1 MSERDR
7 DSSDEDISSN
17 TSSSGNSSSIR
28 KETPFQPPR
37 QLFDQYQALLS
48 QTIDIPNLTLAGLLP
63 TQPPI
68 SGHGDEDDQ
77 MDGGRAM
84 TKAEKQNAKKKR
96 RKEREREA
104 KQAQLGHH
112 LGDNKLEEKPLS
124 ASTNSDSQMRTRLTR
139 GRFPI
144 VLFLSGN
151 EYPIGRQA

>member
-1 MSERDR
+1 MSER

-17 TSSSGNSSSIR
+17 TSSAGNSPIR

-63 TQPPI
+63 TQPPV
-68 SGHGDEDDQ
+68 SGHGDEDGE
-77 MDGGRAM
+77 MEGGRAM

-104 KQAQLGHH
+104 KQAQMGHH
-112 LGDNKLEEKPLS
+112 LGDGQLEETPIS
-124 ASTNSDSQMRTRLTR
+124 MSTNSDSQMRTRLTR

-144 VLFLSGN
+144 VLFLSRQ
-151 EYPIGRQA
+151 EYQIGR

>member
-7 DSSDEDISSN
+7 DSSDEEVSSN
-17 TSSSGNSSSIR
+17 TSSAGNSPIR
-28 KETPFQPPR
+28 IETPFQPSQ
-37 QLFDQYQALLS
+37 QLFDQYKALLS

-68 SGHGDEDDQ
+68 SGHGDEDDEL
-77 MDGGRAM
+77 DGGKTM

-124 ASTNSDSQMRTRLTR
+124 MSTDSRTYK
-139 GRFPI
+139 G
-144 VLFLSGN
+144 GQ
-151 EYPIGRQA
+151 G